1 MEKNYYWIKLV
12 FTQVLI
18 SLKMLK
24 LTFLKLISAFYQH
37 FALLL
42 IVYKGKRFFFL
53 FVKVGTSCIITQ
65 LDSTGLY

>member
-1 MEKNYYWIKLV
+1 
-12 FTQVLI
+12 
-18 SLKMLK
+18 MLK